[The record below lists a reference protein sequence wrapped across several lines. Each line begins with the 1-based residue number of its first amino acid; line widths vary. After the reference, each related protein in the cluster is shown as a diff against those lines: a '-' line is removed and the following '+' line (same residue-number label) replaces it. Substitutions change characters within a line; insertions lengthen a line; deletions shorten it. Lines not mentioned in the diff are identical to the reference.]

1 MPSST
6 AMPTPSSPHVSAQ
19 EDSSSEGISVL
30 IPGRDERDNLPKL
43 IAEVHAALAGR
54 RYEIIVVDD
63 GSSDDSWRWLTQ
75 AALEDSRLRPY
86 HHDTSFGQ
94 STSLWQ
100 AARLAR
106 GEWLATL
113 DGDGQNDP
121 ADLPDMLSLASLEG
135 LDMVAGHRTER
146 RDDAVKRVSSRLANA
161 IRQALL
167 HDDTPDTGCGIKVTR
182 RDVFLRL
189 PYFDHMHRF
198 LPALVRAQGGKVQ
211 SLPVRHRER
220 VAGVSKYGFFDR
232 LWVGI
237 SDIIGVMWLVRR
249 SRLPSP
255 LQNLS
260 GNAVSETLSPLE
272 VALHPACRSRDVP
285 EVGEHA
291 ARDMPGIDTGRA
303 TGAVDLS
310 GIVTPHAGVAR
321 GAH

>member
-167 HDDTPDTGCGIKVTR
+167 HDDTPDPAAASRSHVVTSSCVCRISITCTVSCLRWCGPR
-182 RDVFLRL
+182 
-189 PYFDHMHRF
+189 
-198 LPALVRAQGGKVQ
+198 
-211 SLPVRHRER
+211 
-220 VAGVSKYGFFDR
+220 
-232 LWVGI
+232 
-237 SDIIGVMWLVRR
+237 
-249 SRLPSP
+249 
-255 LQNLS
+255 
-260 GNAVSETLSPLE
+260 
-272 VALHPACRSRDVP
+272 
-285 EVGEHA
+285 A
-291 ARDMPGIDTGRA
+291 ARCSPCRYAIVSVSPGFPSTASSIDCGSASA
-303 TGAVDLS
+303 TSSA
-310 GIVTPHAGVAR
+310 
-321 GAH
+321 